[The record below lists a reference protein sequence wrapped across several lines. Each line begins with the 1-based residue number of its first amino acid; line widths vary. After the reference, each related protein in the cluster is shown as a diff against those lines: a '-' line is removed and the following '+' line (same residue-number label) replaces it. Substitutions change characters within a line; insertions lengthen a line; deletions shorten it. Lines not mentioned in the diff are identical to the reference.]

1 MEPWIINLPV
11 GMAGSASVN
20 CTELVMKI
28 KYILCA
34 KACANALLFF
44 ILLINQ
50 TGCGPS
56 NRDKGENKTTNK
68 SKTGNNKENKK
79 NDDLQINN
87 FNKINK
93 SDFEIAKDSNEI
105 SFDRV
110 SAALRLDKNKG
121 EILKKLLLGRIQ
133 NKYTKLEFDDT
144 FILGEIGDEE
154 TAKELEKLC
163 LEAIDGKFDV
173 PGKIDAA
180 RFGAIEKIR
189 KRIRINQNEK
199 EN

>member
-1 MEPWIINLPV
+1 
-11 GMAGSASVN
+11 
-20 CTELVMKI
+20 MK
-28 KYILCA
+28 KVYILCRNTHA
-34 KACANALLFF
+34 TILIFF
-44 ILLINQ
+44 IFLISQ

-56 NRDKGENKTTNK
+56 NREKDTNK
-68 SKTGNNKENKK
+68 ITNKGIENNKKEIKTNNILEEKK
-79 NDDLQINN
+79 ID
-87 FNKINK
+87 KRNK
-93 SDFEIAKDSNEI
+93 SDFEIANDSDE
-105 SFDRV
+105 FRADRV
-110 SAALRLDKNKG
+110 SAALRLDKNQSA
-121 EILKKLLLGRIQ
+121 ILKKIILKRIK

>member
-1 MEPWIINLPV
+1 
-11 GMAGSASVN
+11 
-20 CTELVMKI
+20 MKRI
-28 KYILCA
+28 K
-34 KACANALLFF
+34 
-44 ILLINQ
+44 
-50 TGCGPS
+50 
-56 NRDKGENKTTNK
+56 
-68 SKTGNNKENKK
+68 
-79 NDDLQINN
+79 
-87 FNKINK
+87 
-93 SDFEIAKDSNEI
+93 
-105 SFDRV
+105 
-110 SAALRLDKNKG
+110 
-121 EILKKLLLGRIQ
+121 